1 MRVLIIEPFA
11 ACSGTGS
18 FVSDVTRRGDLLSRV
33 PLDFG
38 HPNRLYPSNG
48 SFLSIRRATG
58 ARSGRKRSPLLRFG
72 RQTLLS
78 STTISLTEAVS
89 ALRAMNCLHLRAQSL
104 KNGSVLPREVG
115 EELRAPKIRFDEKGR
130 RAESFSCIP
139 IPEKWVGGVPTAV
152 GDAVPTYHLYGG
164 VGRVVGKM

>member
-1 MRVLIIEPFA
+1 MQVLMIEPLA

-18 FVSDVTRRGDLLSRV
+18 FVSDVTRRGDLHSSV

-48 SFLSIRRATG
+48 PFLSIRRATG

-78 STTISLTEAVS
+78 LTTISLTEAVS
-89 ALRAMNCLHLRAQSL
+89 ALRVMNCLHPKAQSL
-104 KNGSVLPREVG
+104 KNGSVLPRDVG
-115 EELRAPKIRFDEKGR
+115 EELRAPKLGSMRRGGELNLFFVFQYLKCGWAASRRQSGTPSPPTTCMVVWDE
-130 RAESFSCIP
+130 
-139 IPEKWVGGVPTAV
+139 
-152 GDAVPTYHLYGG
+152 
-164 VGRVVGKM
+164 